1 MDQESIDTL
10 TEQGTVQEIKEW
22 QAIMDHLLSLPVE
35 GQGEL
40 PMIPVDA
47 RAAEVRAIKAG
58 WSDLDVFRAFSQA
71 PRMSAWVRSGNRGA
85 CAMRPHWSPQAVSE
99 WLLVS

>member
-22 QAIMDHLLSLPVE
+22 QAIMDHLRSLPVE
-35 GQGEL
+35 GQCEL

-58 WSDLDVFRAFSQA
+58 
-71 PRMSAWVRSGNRGA
+71 
-85 CAMRPHWSPQAVSE
+85 
-99 WLLVS
+99 